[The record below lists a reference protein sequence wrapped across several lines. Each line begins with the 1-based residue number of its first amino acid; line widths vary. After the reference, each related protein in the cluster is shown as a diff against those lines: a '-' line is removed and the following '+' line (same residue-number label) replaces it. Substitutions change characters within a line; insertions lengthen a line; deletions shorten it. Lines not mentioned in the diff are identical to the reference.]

1 MAEAI
6 VFTGW
11 QGVALVTSLLFGFA
25 ALIWAEN
32 GVPLVK
38 IGK

>member
-1 MAEAI
+1 MAEAV

-11 QGVALVTSLLFGFA
+11 QGVALVASLLFGFA
-25 ALIWAEN
+25 AIVWAES

>member
-11 QGVALVTSLLFGFA
+11 QGVAIIASFLFGVA
-25 ALIWAEN
+25 AIVWAES